1 MVRTTGKT
9 DDFTPVRQYGNG
21 WIVNFARETV
31 LEQVYE
37 ETTNSDGETV
47 RTPTG
52 ETKETELSTW
62 TEEFF
67 GTKPSLYELSASL
80 SLGGTPQDFVSIAT
94 DFGYTESEML
104 PRAKQLLA
112 ERITEYD
119 TSDNVNSFTLGGK
132 QMWLDKVTRVGLV
145 NSVTMEKNA
154 GKAETTLWFGGERYT
169 LPVDTALQML
179 SALEL
184 YALECY
190 NVTQRHLAE
199 VEALETAEAAAAYD
213 WTEGYPEKL
222 ELSV

>member
-1 MVRTTGKT
+1 MIRQTGKT
-9 DDFTPVRQYGNG
+9 ADYAPLTKNADGTMTFR
-21 WIVNFARETV
+21 FARKDKGEDSEGNALSEWTERQAPEGCCLAV
-31 LEQVYE
+31 MTGWMLQRMEREPDEDPSPARSVSGLAEALGMAE
-37 ETTNSDGETV
+37 EESLPYA
-47 RTPTG
+47 RLML
-52 ETKETELSTW
+52 KKKTEL
-62 TEEFF
+62 
-67 GTKPSLYELSASL
+67 
-80 SLGGTPQDFVSIAT
+80 
-94 DFGYTESEML
+94 
-104 PRAKQLLA
+104 
-112 ERITEYD
+112 YD
-119 TSDNVNSFTLGGK
+119 TSESVNSFTLGGK
-132 QMWLDKVTRVGLV
+132 RMWLDKATRVGLV
-145 NSVTMEKNA
+145 NSVTIEKNA